1 MRVYPHHRFL
11 QTAQLARVKMK
22 SAIAF
27 VLVLVLKGYAAATQ
41 SVSNSIYGQ
50 DYKPRREQF
59 TLQGKGEPATSND
72 EIRRHSIEHVYVR
85 TANANYATF
94 LLL

>member
-1 MRVYPHHRFL
+1 MQVYPHLRFL

-27 VLVLVLKGYAAATQ
+27 VLVLALMGYAAATR
-41 SVSNSIYGQ
+41 SVSNSMYGQ

-59 TLQGKGEPATSND
+59 MLQGKGEPATSNG
-72 EIRRHSIEHVYVR
+72 EISIERVYVR
-85 TANANYATF
+85 TANANCATF